1 MTAKTSA
8 LKEQILDVLDQI
20 GDTYTEIAVDSDPEV
35 TEGQMSTLSGLV
47 ERLDKLVNYLPEESG
62 ESVSDDIPIY
72 PVDCDDHDTST
83 DYP

>member
-1 MTAKTSA
+1 MAKTSA

-47 ERLDKLVNYLPEESG
+47 ERLDKLVNYLPEET